1 MGEWYSMIWVCQE
14 RGKAVKDIPLQPF
27 LVISKLKVLLWQ
39 DCARQF
45 GGAGRDPLQWIIAEG
60 GAVGPG
66 GHDAL
71 FGADHL
77 IAVKFTAM
85 GAVGAPGLDRGLKQF
100 HGDSLPS

>member
-1 MGEWYSMIWVCQE
+1 MIWVCQE

-66 GHDAL
+66 GHDSL

-77 IAVKFTAM
+77 AGVQLAPPGT
-85 GAVGAPGLDRGLKQF
+85 VGAAGLNRGLKEVD
-100 HGDSLPS
+100 GGSLLSM